1 MHELAIAQA
10 IADIAVANARGRRVV
25 RVEVRAGHLR
35 QVVSAAL
42 EFSFELVAAGTVAQG
57 AELVL
62 EEVPP
67 AGRCRACGADG
78 ALDALPLRC
87 PACGSLDVEVTG
99 GEELLVD
106 AIEVEEEA
114 AMSGTVVGDER

>member
-10 IADIAVANARGRRVV
+10 IVDIAVAHARDRRVA

-35 QVVSAAL
+35 QVVPAAL
-42 EFSFELVAAGTVAQG
+42 TFSFALVADGTVAQG

-67 AGRCRACGADG
+67 AGRCRGCGAQG
-78 ALDALPLRC
+78 PLDALPLRC
-87 PACGSLDVEVTG
+87 RTCGGFDVEVTS

-106 AIEVEEEA
+106 AIEIEEES
-114 AMSGTVVGDER
+114 AMSTAVVGHER

>member
-10 IADIAVANARGRRVV
+10 ILDIAVANARGRRVV

-35 QVVSAAL
+35 QVVPAAL
-42 EFSFELVAAGTVAQG
+42 EFSFGLVAEGTVAQG
-57 AELVL
+57 AELAL

-67 AGRCRACGADG
+67 AGRCRACGVEG
-78 ALDALPLRC
+78 ALEALPLC
-87 PACGSLDVEVTG
+87 CMACGSLDVEVTG

-106 AIEVEEEA
+106 AIEIEEEP
-114 AMSGTVVGDER
+114 AMSGAVSDER